1 LHYRIFS
8 KGLDMLRIFAPLVAC
23 GAVLFAPLTATATP
37 IVSTDGGSLA
47 VTTGSV
53 YTVNVLIGA
62 TAGPGDDAVN
72 LYGYQFSVSYD
83 ASVLSVQDP
92 LNPAA
97 EGSFF
102 TNVYPLPGQ
111 TFFLS
116 GFDDTVGGIS
126 FIANTL
132 VGPLAGVSGSGT
144 LASIN
149 FVAIADA
156 TTSVSAFFDA
166 GNGDGLITTD
176 DVTPVAAPEPATFL
190 LVAGGCA
197 FVARRRAR
205 RS

>member
-1 LHYRIFS
+1 
-8 KGLDMLRIFAPLVAC
+8 MLRTFAPLVAC
-23 GAVLFAPLTATATP
+23 GAVLLSPLTAAATP

-47 VTTGSV
+47 VTTGNV

-62 TAGPGDDAVN
+62 AAGSADDAVN

-92 LNPAA
+92 INPAT

-102 TNVYPLPGQ
+102 TSVYPLPGQ
-111 TFFLS
+111 TFFIP
-116 GFDDTVGGIS
+116 GFDDGLGNIS
-126 FIANTL
+126 FIADTL

-149 FVAIADA
+149 FVAIADG
-156 TTSVSAFFDA
+156 TTSVAAFFNVD
-166 GNGDGLITTD
+166 NGDALITTD
-176 DVTPVAAPEPATFL
+176 DVAPVAAPEPATLL